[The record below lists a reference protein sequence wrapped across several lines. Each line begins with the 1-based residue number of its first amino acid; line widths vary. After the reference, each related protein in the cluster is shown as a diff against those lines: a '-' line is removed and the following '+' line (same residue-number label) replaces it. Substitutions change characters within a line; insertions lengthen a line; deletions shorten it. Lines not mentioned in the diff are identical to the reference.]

1 MHIISADMIDQA
13 LDPVTLA
20 DALADGFR
28 SDIILPLRH
37 HHDIE
42 RTPQNATLLL
52 MPAWTGKSATPAYL
66 GTKIVTIFPGNG
78 ALNLPSVYGT
88 YMLLDGNTGA
98 PLAALDGTRLTLW
111 RTAAA
116 SALAARYCAR
126 PNATRMVMVGAGALA
141 PFLIKAHCA
150 TSPINDV
157 TLWNHKPEKAV
168 ALANTLRAEGL
179 PVRAVTDLEH
189 AVREADIVS
198 SATLSTQPLILGAW
212 LRPGMHI
219 DCVGAFKPS
228 MRETD
233 DALVQRATLFCDTR
247 EGAMKEAGDFSQPLA
262 AGILKPEDVK
272 ADLFD
277 LARGT
282 HRGRSSPDEITMFKS
297 AGTAIEDLAAAI
309 HIWNRVNA

>member
-126 PNATRMVMVGAGALA
+126 PNATRMVMVS
-141 PFLIKAHCA
+141 C
-150 TSPINDV
+150 
-157 TLWNHKPEKAV
+157 
-168 ALANTLRAEGL
+168 
-179 PVRAVTDLEH
+179 
-189 AVREADIVS
+189 
-198 SATLSTQPLILGAW
+198 
-212 LRPGMHI
+212 
-219 DCVGAFKPS
+219 
-228 MRETD
+228 
-233 DALVQRATLFCDTR
+233 
-247 EGAMKEAGDFSQPLA
+247 
-262 AGILKPEDVK
+262 
-272 ADLFD
+272 
-277 LARGT
+277 
-282 HRGRSSPDEITMFKS
+282 
-297 AGTAIEDLAAAI
+297 
-309 HIWNRVNA
+309 